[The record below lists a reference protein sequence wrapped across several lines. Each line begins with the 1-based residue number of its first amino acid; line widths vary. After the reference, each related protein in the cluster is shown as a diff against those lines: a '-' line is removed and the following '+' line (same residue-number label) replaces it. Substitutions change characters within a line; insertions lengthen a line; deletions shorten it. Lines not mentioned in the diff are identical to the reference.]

1 MRKSWLVSALLL
13 ILVMLLTFVSSAPS
27 APRVI
32 PANDNFVNAKPIK
45 IGKNNTV
52 IDIDAAAVEA
62 GQPSVTSCGSA
73 TVISRSVW
81 FSVYRPTS
89 SQSNSMGNDQICS
102 NPAYPRSTGHARSG
116 SWVMRVR
123 FRSSGALQVTGVL
136 RGSDRAANGSM

>member
-13 ILVMLLTFVSSAPS
+13 ILVMLLTFVSSAPC

-62 GQPSVTSCGSA
+62 GQPSVTSCRC
-73 TVISRSVW
+73 V
-81 FSVYRPTS
+81 
-89 SQSNSMGNDQICS
+89 
-102 NPAYPRSTGHARSG
+102 
-116 SWVMRVR
+116 
-123 FRSSGALQVTGVL
+123 
-136 RGSDRAANGSM
+136 